1 MAEFSEVVKQAR
13 RLCEYYEG
21 CRGCPL
27 SRDKTGEVSNSLCRT
42 ITSIDAQNAIEIER
56 IVTEWAKEHPE
67 PTYPSWEDG
76 WKSLFPDADCPC
88 PNDCFGEECPTD
100 MDCTGCVKRPM
111 SKRVAEKLG
120 IKPITTG
127 KVVPEHVGCEG
138 CRWEDRDEDEE
149 PCMRCRNTQ
158 LVASARWIEMPD
170 LWEKG

>member
-1 MAEFSEVVKQAR
+1 MAEFAEIAKQAKR
-13 RLCEYYEG
+13 ICEYYSQNEG

-27 SRDKTGEVSNSLCRT
+27 SRDKTGVSNSLCRT

-111 SKRVAEKLG
+111 SKYVAEKLG
-120 IKPITTG
+120 IKPITT
-127 KVVPEHVGCEG
+127 EIIDDCTGCK
-138 CRWEDRDEDEE
+138 WNDKNIDEE
-149 PCMRCRNTQ
+149 PCKNCCVIMGG
-158 LVASARWIEMPD
+158 SAPD